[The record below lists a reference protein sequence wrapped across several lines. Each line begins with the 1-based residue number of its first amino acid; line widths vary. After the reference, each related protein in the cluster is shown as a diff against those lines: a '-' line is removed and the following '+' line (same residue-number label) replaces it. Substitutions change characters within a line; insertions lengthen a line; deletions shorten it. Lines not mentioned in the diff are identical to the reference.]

1 MLRDGCVGKLHG
13 RKRRTLVMDLRSSLE
28 KAAVLAVAASA
39 LGSATP
45 VVISMKNDWKH
56 VVAFEK

>member
-1 MLRDGCVGKLHG
+1 
-13 RKRRTLVMDLRSSLE
+13 MDLRSSLE